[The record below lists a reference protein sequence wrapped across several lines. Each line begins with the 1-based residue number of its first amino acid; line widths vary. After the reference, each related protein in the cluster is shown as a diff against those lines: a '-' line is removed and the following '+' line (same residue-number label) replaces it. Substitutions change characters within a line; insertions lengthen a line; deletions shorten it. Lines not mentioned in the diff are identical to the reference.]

1 MKNRLAQ
8 KKTRP
13 EAGLF
18 QSFSRGGAFLPETSP
33 IYLSVLKRLIINVLL
48 GLLKD
53 ETCFGKL
60 SGGVEP
66 MGILTVGIEEGRC
79 GGFRVCLP
87 EGKSVGMNYFGKK
100 LPFPFLCH
108 GIE

>member
-18 QSFSRGGAFLPETSP
+18 QSSCRGGVFLPETLP
-33 IYLSVLKRLIINVLL
+33 IYLSALKRLTINVLL

-66 MGILTVGIEEGRC
+66 MGILTALRRGVAAA
-79 GGFRVCLP
+79 FRYACLN
-87 EGKSVGMNYFGKK
+87 KNR
-100 LPFPFLCH
+100 
-108 GIE
+108 

>member
-1 MKNRLAQ
+1 MVKSFGAERKISLRQMKNRLAQ

-18 QSFSRGGAFLPETSP
+18 QPSCRGGAFLPETSP
-33 IYLSVLKRLIINVLL
+33 IYLSALKRSTINVLL

-53 ETCFGKL
+53 EICFGKL

-79 GGFRVCLP
+79 GGFQVCLP
-87 EGKSVGMNYFGKK
+87 E
-100 LPFPFLCH
+100 
-108 GIE
+108 

>member
-53 ETCFGKL
+53 ETCSGKL

-79 GGFRVCLP
+79 GGFQVCLP
-87 EGKSVGMNYFGKK
+87 E
-100 LPFPFLCH
+100 
-108 GIE
+108 

>member
-18 QSFSRGGAFLPETSP
+18 QPSCRGGAFLPETSP
-33 IYLSVLKRLIINVLL
+33 IYLSALKRLTINVLL

-53 ETCFGKL
+53 EICFGKL

-66 MGILTVGIEEGRC
+66 MGILTVGIEDALVITEVIAAEA
-79 GGFRVCLP
+79 FRYVCLN
-87 EGKSVGMNYFGKK
+87 ENR
-100 LPFPFLCH
+100 
-108 GIE
+108 

>member
-18 QSFSRGGAFLPETSP
+18 QPSCRGGVFLPETSP
-33 IYLSVLKRLIINVLL
+33 IYPSALKRLTINVLL
-48 GLLKD
+48 ELLKD

-79 GGFRVCLP
+79 GGF
-87 EGKSVGMNYFGKK
+87 
-100 LPFPFLCH
+100 
-108 GIE
+108 

>member
-18 QSFSRGGAFLPETSP
+18 QPSCRGGAFLPETSP
-33 IYLSVLKRLIINVLL
+33 IYLSALKRLTINVLL

-53 ETCFGKL
+53 EICFGKL
-60 SGGVEP
+60 YGGVEP

-79 GGFRVCLP
+79 GGFQVCLP
-87 EGKSVGMNYFGKK
+87 E
-100 LPFPFLCH
+100 
-108 GIE
+108 